1 MILTQ
6 TYNYGIHLPVR
17 WIISQT
23 PHGVAGNME
32 YWSRHIRPTL
42 ITWKPS
48 TSLSGET
55 ALQIFRSSMCSER
68 EIRAAAW
75 SHCCILAL
83 PDSSLSGLSS
93 NPFPL
98 HDFSPWLTSWSAQKE
113 HTPRKAKCQHQR
125 QYPLVQLL
133 PSVASLYQDLNSNSR
148 SNWYSE

>member
-6 TYNYGIHLPVR
+6 TNNYGIYLPVR

-68 EIRAAAW
+68 EIKAAAW

-83 PDSSLSGLSS
+83 PDSSLSGLSCKPIPPPGLFS
-93 NPFPL
+93 VI
-98 HDFSPWLTSWSAQKE
+98 DFLVCTE
-113 HTPRKAKCQHQR
+113 GTHTTQSQMPTPKA
-125 QYPLVQLL
+125 V
-133 PSVASLYQDLNSNSR
+133 PSCATASLRCRFVSR
-148 SNWYSE
+148 SQFQVKE